1 MQNLVSEPGLSE
13 TGNYPTLSPTSQGIE
28 MTVSTSAHSVLLNNV
43 YQLIK
48 NKVDKEKQEL
58 VFQFAKNLYQ
68 NVANTDLDGRSDS
81 DLYGAV
87 LSLWNEFA
95 TYNSDKS
102 FIRVFNPDVAKH
114 GWQSTYTIVEI
125 IVKDMPFLVDSVRM
139 SLNRLGITS
148 HLLIHSPLSLVRDEH
163 GNLVQFGEGAK
174 NQNTTKETVFLIEV
188 DRQTSRRKLDAL
200 AKEIESVVD
209 EVCLAVDDWQA
220 MRERLKSII
229 ADFKKA
235 PAPCSKEQKQEA
247 ERFLAWVEDHNFT
260 LMGYR
265 HYGAK
270 AIKGDYRWIADN
282 ESSLGLMKNSI
293 SDRERVLSRLPLS
306 ARQETLSHKPLILTK
321 TNSRARVHRPA
332 YMDYIGI
339 KTFDD
344 KGNVIA
350 EDRFLGLY
358 SASFYNSSALQLPV
372 LKDKIQRICDAS
384 GFERGTHAYKALLNI
399 METYPRDEI
408 LQTTD
413 EELLKIVVGIFQM
426 QERGISR
433 IFVRKDIFGRF
444 FSCMVFVPRERY
456 NTQLRKETQALLK
469 KSLGSDKEVE
479 FTTYFSESVYAR
491 THYIVRVENNNVE
504 VNVKDIEKNIV
515 ELSKSWDDKLGSAIR
530 ASYGQT
536 KGKALEQKYE
546 SAFSRSYMEQNLPG
560 TTVVDIE
567 KLELLDDSHRL
578 DMLFYKPQEES
589 RDSEAVRL
597 KLFHKKE
604 PIHLSAVLPV
614 LENFGLRVID
624 ETPYEVKSADG
635 DVNWIMD
642 FSMLHS
648 TSAKM
653 DMVKAQSLFQDAFSK
668 VWNDDL
674 EDDAFN
680 RLVLGAGLTGRKVT
694 ILRAYAKYMRQT
706 GSSFSNSYI
715 ARTLDRYPDI
725 ATLIISLFEARFDP
739 SKEQDADKIEALQQ
753 DIKHKLDQVANL
765 DDDRIIRRYLDMIMA
780 TLRTNFYQT
789 DKEGFEK
796 PYISFKFLPELIP
809 DMPLPLPKFEIFVY
823 SPLVEGVHLR
833 GGKVARGGLRW
844 SDRQE
849 DFRTEVLGLVKAQQV
864 KNTVIVPVG
873 AKGGFVCKKLPVSEG
888 RDAIFKAGQEC
899 YRIFIRSLLDITDNI
914 VDGSIVHPE
923 NVVRHDEDDPYLVVA
938 ADKGTATFSD
948 IANGISEEYGF
959 WLGDA
964 FASGGSV
971 GYDHK
976 GMGITARGAWE
987 SVKRH
992 FREMGVD
999 CQTTDFT
1006 CLAVGDMA
1014 GDVFGNGMLLSKHT
1028 RLVCA
1033 FNHLNIFFDPDPDA
1047 AKTWVERKRLFDNPK
1062 LGWDDYDKSLISKG
1076 GGVFS
1081 RSAKSI
1087 QLTPE
1092 MQKWLDTK
1100 ATSMTPNQLIN
1111 TALKMPVDLI
1121 WNGGIGTYVKSS
1133 KESHADCGDRAND
1146 DVRVNGSQVKAR
1158 IVGEGGNLGL
1168 TQLGRVEYASTGGR
1182 VNTDF
1187 IDNVGGVDCSDN
1199 EVNIKILLNSVVNA
1213 GDLTV
1218 KQRNQLLY
1226 DMTDDVADLV
1236 IQDCYRQT
1244 LSMSITHQTGV
1255 GSLKEQLRFVHGLER
1270 DGVLN
1275 RELEF
1280 IPSDDDLSERL
1291 TRGKGFTRPELSV
1304 LISYGKMVLKEQ
1316 LNIPEITDNPY
1327 HAKLL
1332 LSAFPKVLQ
1341 DKFAAKMEEHPLRA
1355 EIIATKLANNMVND
1369 MGLNFLF
1376 RMREETGAA
1385 VHEIANAYAVIKGVF
1400 KIEALWGS
1408 VEDLDNKVSAEV
1420 QLQMFDSIRRTLRR
1434 GSRWYMRH
1442 GKKGQEL
1449 QACIDSYADT
1459 FDNIS
1464 ENLEAY
1470 LVPAEYKQLQLNIDN
1485 FVKLGVPNEI
1495 ATRIASMSNLFSCL
1509 DLAQIVAEQ
1518 DRDTSLI
1525 ASLYYML
1532 GSELELH
1539 WFLDQINK
1547 QAVSNHWQA
1556 LARSSYREELDWQQ
1570 RLLTVGILKHAPE
1583 SSDAREILDKWIKE
1597 HQFLLERWYHMMAE
1611 FKTSTTH
1618 EFAKFSVALRELGLL
1633 SLNCD

>member
-1 MQNLVSEPGLSE
+1 
-13 TGNYPTLSPTSQGIE
+13 
-28 MTVSTSAHSVLLNNV
+28 MTVSTHSHSVLLDNV

-48 NKVDKEKQEL
+48 NKIDKQNNQL
-58 VFQFAKNLYQ
+58 VEQFARNLYQ
-68 NVANTDLDGRSDS
+68 NVAISDLDGRSDS

-87 LSLWNEFA
+87 LSIWNEFA
-95 TYNSDKS
+95 VFKSDKA
-102 FIRVFNPDVAKH
+102 FIRVFNPEVDKH
-114 GWQSTYTIVEI
+114 GWQSTHTIVEI
-125 IVKDMPFLVDSVRM
+125 IIKDMAFLVDSVRM
-139 SLNRLGITS
+139 TLNRLGITS
-148 HLLIHSPLSLVRDEH
+148 HLLLHCPLAVERDKN
-163 GNLVQFGEGAK
+163 GRIVQFSENAK
-174 NQNTTKETVFLIEV
+174 EKEQKKETVFFIEV
-188 DRQTSRRKLDAL
+188 DRQTTRQKLDAL
-200 AKEIESVVD
+200 ANELESVVK
-209 EVCLAVDDWQA
+209 EVSLAVKDWQA
-220 MRERLKSII
+220 MRARLKVII
-229 ADFKKA
+229 NDFQKA
-235 PAPCSKEQKQEA
+235 PAPCTEEQKQQA
-247 ERFLAWVEDHNFT
+247 TRFIEWVEDHNFT

-265 HYGAK
+265 HYSAK

-282 ESSLGLMKNSI
+282 DSSLGLMKNST
-293 SDRERVLSRLPLS
+293 SDRDRVLSKLPLS
-306 ARQETLSHKPLILTK
+306 ARQETLSDNPLILTK
-321 TNSRARVHRPA
+321 TNSRSRVHRPA

-339 KTFDD
+339 KNFDE
-344 KGNVIA
+344 KGNVIS
-350 EDRFLGLY
+350 EDRFIGLY
-358 SASFYNSSALQLPV
+358 SASFYNSSAQQLPV
-372 LKDKIQRICDAS
+372 LKDKIDRICEAS
-384 GFERGTHAYKALLNI
+384 GFVKDTHAYKALLNI

-433 IFVRKDIFGRF
+433 LFVRKDIFGRF

-456 NTQLRKETQALLK
+456 NTQLRRDTQDLLK
-469 KSLGSDKEVE
+469 KSFGSEKEVE

-491 THYIVRVENNNVE
+491 THYIVRVANNNVE
-504 VNVKDIEKNIV
+504 INVKEIEKNIV
-515 ELSKSWDDKLGSAIR
+515 ELSKSWDERLGAAIR
-530 ASYGQT
+530 ASHGEAN
-536 KGKALEQKYE
+536 GKALEHKYE
-546 SAFSRSYMEQNLPG
+546 NAFPRSYKEHNLPG

-567 KLELLDDSHRL
+567 KLEILDEDHSL
-578 DMLFYKPQEES
+578 DMLFYRPQEEAK
-589 RDSEAVRL
+589 DSEAVRL

-624 ETPYEVKSADG
+624 ESPFEVKSVDG

-648 TSAKM
+648 TSAQM
-653 DMVKAQSLFQDAFSK
+653 DMVEAQELFQDAFSK
-668 VWNDDL
+668 VWQDEL

-680 RLVLGAGLTGRKVT
+680 RLVLGAGMTGRKVT

-706 GSSFSNSYI
+706 GSSFSNTYI
-715 ARTLDRYPDI
+715 AKTLDRYPEI
-725 ATLIISLFEARFDP
+725 ALLIIQLFEARFDP
-739 SKEQDADKIEALQQ
+739 SVKLNQKKIDSLQK
-753 DIKHKLDQVANL
+753 DIKAKLDLVANL

-780 TLRTNFYQT
+780 TLRTNFYQKNAQGV
-789 DKEGFEK
+789 DKS
-796 PYISFKFLPELIP
+796 YISFKFLPELIP
-809 DMPLPLPKFEIFVY
+809 EMPLPLPKFEIFVY

-873 AKGGFVCKKLPVSEG
+873 AKGGFVCKKLPFDQG
-888 RDAIFKAGQEC
+888 RDAIFKAGQDC
-899 YRIFIRSLLDITDNI
+899 YKIFIRALLDITDNI

-923 NVVRHDEDDPYLVVA
+923 SVVRHDEDDAYLVVA

-948 IANGISEEYGF
+948 IANGISDEYNH

-992 FREMGVD
+992 FREMGID

-1028 RLVCA
+1028 RLIFA
-1033 FNHLNIFFDPDPDA
+1033 FNHLHIFFDPDPDS

-1062 LGWDDYDKSLISKG
+1062 LTWDDYDKSLISKG

-1087 QLTPE
+1087 PLTSQ
-1092 MQKWLDTK
+1092 MQKWLGTRVK
-1100 ATSMTPNQLIN
+1100 SMTPNELIHA
-1111 TALKMPVDLI
+1111 ALKMPVDLM
-1121 WNGGIGTYVKSS
+1121 WNGGIGTYVKGAN
-1133 KESHADCGDRAND
+1133 ESHSDCGDRAND
-1146 DVRVNGSQVKAR
+1146 DVRVNGSELQAK

-1168 TQLGRVEYASTGGR
+1168 TQLGRVEYAAHGGR
-1182 VNTDF
+1182 ANTDF

-1199 EVNIKILLNSVVNA
+1199 EVNIKILLNSLVSS

-1218 KQRNQLLY
+1218 KQRNKLLY
-1226 DMTDDVADLV
+1226 DMTDDVAELV
-1236 IQDCYRQT
+1236 LQDCYRQT
-1244 LSMSITHQTGV
+1244 LSMSITHQSGV
-1255 GSLKEQLRFVHGLER
+1255 GSLKEQLRFVHALER

-1275 RELEF
+1275 RDLEF
-1280 IPSDDDLSERL
+1280 IPSDDELSERL
-1291 TRGKGFTRPELSV
+1291 AQGRGFTRPELSV

-1327 HAKLL
+1327 HSKLL
-1332 LSAFPKVLQ
+1332 LSAFPQVLQ

-1376 RMREETGAA
+1376 RMREETGAT
-1385 VHEIANAYAVIKGVF
+1385 VNEIANAYAVVRGVF
-1400 KIEALWGS
+1400 RIEELWAE
-1408 VEDLDNKVSAEV
+1408 VEALDNKVSADT
-1420 QLQMFDSIRRTLRR
+1420 QLQMFDTIRRTLRR
-1434 GSRWYMRH
+1434 GARWYMRH
-1442 GKKGQEL
+1442 GKKGQAL
-1449 QACIDSYADT
+1449 QLCIDSYSST
-1459 FDNIS
+1459 FEDVRK
-1464 ENLEAY
+1464 NLEQY
-1470 LVPAEYKQLQLNIDN
+1470 LVPAEI
-1485 FVKLGVPNEI
+1485 KLLKAETKTFTEKGVPE
-1495 ATRIASMSNLFSCL
+1495 ALARAIASMSNVFSCM
-1509 DLAQIVAEQ
+1509 DLAQIVADEK
-1518 DRDTSLI
+1518 RDVSLI
-1525 ASLYYML
+1525 AGLYFLL

-1570 RLLTVGILKHAPE
+1570 RSLTVGILKHHPDGATAE
-1583 SSDAREILDKWIKE
+1583 EILDKWIKE

>member
-1 MQNLVSEPGLSE
+1 
-13 TGNYPTLSPTSQGIE
+13 
-28 MTVSTSAHSVLLNNV
+28 MTVSTHSHSVLLDNV
-43 YQLIK
+43 YQLITT
-48 NKVDKEKQEL
+48 KVDKQNSDL
-58 VFQFAKNLYQ
+58 VAQFARNLYQ
-68 NVANTDLDGRSDS
+68 NVASTDLEGRSDS
-81 DLYGAV
+81 DLYGAI
-87 LSLWNEFA
+87 LSLWSEFA
-95 TYNSDKS
+95 AYDSNKP

-114 GWQSTYTIVEI
+114 GWQSTHTIVEI
-125 IVKDMPFLVDSVRM
+125 ILKDMPFLVDSVRM
-139 SLNRLGITS
+139 ALNRLNITS
-148 HLLIHSPLSLVRDEH
+148 HLLLHCPVSVTRDAKQQV
-163 GNLVQFGEGAK
+163 LKFGDCGEDC
-174 NQNTTKETVFLIEV
+174 QKETIFLIEV
-188 DRQTSRRKLDAL
+188 DRQTTKKKLDAL
-200 AKEIESVVD
+200 AKEIESVVR
-209 EVCLAVDDWQA
+209 EVSLAVKDWQA
-220 MRERLKSII
+220 MRSRIKVII
-229 ADFKKA
+229 DDFKKA
-235 PAPCSKEQKQEA
+235 KAPCSDEEKQQA
-247 ERFLAWVEDHNFT
+247 TRFLEWVEDHNFT

-265 HYGAK
+265 HYSAK
-270 AIKGDYRWIADN
+270 GIEGDYVWIPDN
-282 ESSLGLMKNSI
+282 DSSLGLMKNSI
-293 SDRERVLSRLPLS
+293 SDRDRTLSRLPLS
-306 ARQETLSHKPLILTK
+306 ARQETLSNNPLILTK
-321 TNSRARVHRPA
+321 TNSRSRVHRPA

-339 KTFDD
+339 KTYDD
-344 KGNVIA
+344 KGNVVS

-413 EELLKIVVGIFQM
+413 EELVKIVVGIFQM

-444 FSCMVFVPRERY
+444 FSCMVYVPRERY
-456 NTQLRKETQALLK
+456 NTQLRKDTQSLLK
-469 KSLGSDKEVE
+469 KSLGSDEDVE

-491 THYIVRVENNNVE
+491 THYIVRVANNNVE
-504 VNVKDIEKNIV
+504 INVKEIEKNIV
-515 ELSKSWDDKLGSAIR
+515 ELTKSWDDRLGTAIR
-530 ASYGQT
+530 ASYGES
-536 KGKALEQKYE
+536 KGKALEHKYE
-546 SAFSRSYMEQNLPG
+546 SAFPRSYKEHNLPG

-567 KLELLDDSHRL
+567 KLELLDENHSL
-578 DMLFYKPQEES
+578 DMLFYRPQEES
-589 RDSEAVRL
+589 KDSEAVRL

-624 ETPYEVKSADG
+624 ESPFAVKCADG
-635 DVNWIMD
+635 EVNWIMD

-648 TSAKM
+648 TSGQM
-653 DMVKAQSLFQDAFSK
+653 DMVQAQALFQDAFSK
-668 VWNDDL
+668 VWKDEL

-706 GSSFSNSYI
+706 GSSFSNRYI
-715 ARTLDRYPDI
+715 AKTLDRYPEI
-725 ATLIISLFEARFDP
+725 AILIIELFEARFDP
-739 SKEQDADKIEALQQ
+739 SLKLDQKKINALQKN
-753 DIKHKLDQVANL
+753 IKAKLDQVANL

-780 TLRTNFYQT
+780 TLRTNFYQKHADGA
-789 DKEGFEK
+789 DKS
-796 PYISFKFLPELIP
+796 YISFKFLPELIP

-823 SPLVEGVHLR
+823 SPVVEGVHLR

-873 AKGGFVCKKLPVSEG
+873 AKGGFVCKKLPMDQG

-914 VDGSIVHPE
+914 VEGKIVPPID
-923 NVVRHDEDDPYLVVA
+923 VVRHDEDDPYLVVA

-948 IANGISEEYGF
+948 IANSISEEYNH

-992 FREMGVD
+992 FREVGVD
-999 CQTTDFT
+999 CQNTDFT
-1006 CLAVGDMA
+1006 CMAVGDMG

-1028 RLVCA
+1028 RLICA
-1033 FNHLNIFFDPDPDA
+1033 FNHLHIFFDPDPNA

-1062 LGWDDYDKSLISKG
+1062 LTWDDYDKSLISEG

-1087 QLTPE
+1087 ELTPQ
-1092 MQKWLDTK
+1092 MQNWLGTK
-1100 ATSMTPNQLIN
+1100 AASMTPNELIH
-1111 TALKMPVDLI
+1111 TALKMPVDLF
-1121 WNGGIGTYVKSS
+1121 WNGGIGTYVKGST
-1133 KESHADCGDRAND
+1133 ESHADCGDRAND
-1146 DVRVNGSQVKAR
+1146 DVRVNGSELKAK

-1168 TQLGRVEYASTGGR
+1168 TQLGRVEYAAHGGR
-1182 VNTDF
+1182 ANTDF

-1199 EVNIKILLNSVVNA
+1199 EVNIKILLNSLVNS

-1236 IQDCYRQT
+1236 LQDCYRQT
-1244 LSMSITHQTGV
+1244 LSMSVTHQTGV
-1255 GSLKEQLRFVHGLER
+1255 GSLKEQLRFVHALER

-1275 RELEF
+1275 RDLEF
-1280 IPSDDDLSERL
+1280 IPSDDELSERL
-1291 TRGKGFTRPELSV
+1291 AQGRGFTRPELSV

-1316 LNIPEITDNPY
+1316 LNIPEITNNPY
-1327 HAKLL
+1327 HSKLL
-1332 LSAFPKVLQ
+1332 LTAFPKILQ
-1341 DKFAAKMEEHPLRA
+1341 DKFADQMEEHPLRA

-1376 RMREETGAA
+1376 RMREETGAT
-1385 VHEIANAYAVIKGVF
+1385 VNEIANAYAVVKGVF
-1400 KIEALWGS
+1400 GIEKLWTA
-1408 VEDLDNKVSAEV
+1408 VEALDNKVSADT
-1420 QLQMFDSIRRTLRR
+1420 QLKMFDTIRRTLRR
-1434 GSRWYMRH
+1434 GARWYMRH
-1442 GKKGQEL
+1442 GKKGQAL
-1449 QACIDSYADT
+1449 QTCIDSYTPT
-1459 FDNIS
+1459 FDNVS
-1464 ENLEAY
+1464 GNLGKY
-1470 LVPAEYKQLQLNIDN
+1470 LVPAEYKQLEEDTA
-1485 FVKLGVPNEI
+1485 VYTDKGVPQDL
-1495 ATRIASMSNLFSCL
+1495 ARAVASMGNVFPCL
-1509 DLAQIVAEQ
+1509 DLAQIVAEEN
-1518 DRDTSLI
+1518 RDMSLI
-1525 ASLYYML
+1525 VRLYFLL

-1570 RLLTVGILKHAPE
+1570 RLLTVGILKHHPE
-1583 SSDAREILDKWIKE
+1583 GSTAEEILDKWVKE

-1611 FKTSTTH
+1611 FKTSSTH